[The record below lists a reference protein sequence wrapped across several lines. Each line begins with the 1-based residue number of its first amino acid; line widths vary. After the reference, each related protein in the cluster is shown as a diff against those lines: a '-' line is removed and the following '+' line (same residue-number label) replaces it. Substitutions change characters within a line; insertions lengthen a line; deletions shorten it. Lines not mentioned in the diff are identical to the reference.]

1 MIISKFRS
9 DVTWK
14 RYCDLNKNGCGN
26 WRCFS
31 IFPGDSDVCG
41 ICISIKDPD
50 VIKDLSTRQLETDP
64 RMLKENND
72 NSNWV
77 QCKTCCLNYSV
88 TCINNLNVRSKC
100 HPCRNKL
107 DHRDDI
113 VCHQCLNKYNSPGG
127 SAMLAMIDAM
137 KMYEING
144 EQSKVEVIRAA
155 NDVCKFVCPRC
166 VQHPQDMTNQ
176 LPVKI
181 NELIIQNDIIIKL
194 IPVTDYDKLMK
205 NNIKLWKKIQEVE
218 LLNEYTLNDQIEQF
232 ASNNPEFKVLNNL
245 K

>member
-1 MIISKFRS
+1 
-9 DVTWK
+9 
-14 RYCDLNKNGCGN
+14 
-26 WRCFS
+26 
-31 IFPGDSDVCG
+31 
-41 ICISIKDPD
+41 
-50 VIKDLSTRQLETDP
+50 
-64 RMLKENND
+64 
-72 NSNWV
+72 
-77 QCKTCCLNYSV
+77 
-88 TCINNLNVRSKC
+88 
-100 HPCRNKL
+100 
-107 DHRDDI
+107 
-113 VCHQCLNKYNSPGG
+113 
-127 SAMLAMIDAM
+127 MLAMIDAM

-155 NDVCKFVCPRC
+155 NDVSKFVCPRC
-166 VQHPQDMTNQ
+166 VEHPQDMTNQ